1 MNRSLPL
8 KQLMDIYI
16 EKTGNVKKIKLYKI
30 IYIIYINLYIFIKK
44 ILIYCKFYLF
54 NNTNH

>member
-1 MNRSLPL
+1 
-8 KQLMDIYI
+8 MDIYI